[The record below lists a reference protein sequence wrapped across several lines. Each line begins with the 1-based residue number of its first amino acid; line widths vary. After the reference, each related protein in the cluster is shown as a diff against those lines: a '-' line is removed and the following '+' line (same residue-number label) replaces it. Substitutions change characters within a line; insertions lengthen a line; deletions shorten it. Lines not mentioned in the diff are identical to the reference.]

1 MAKSHPHTFRARRHR
16 RIRARVSGTGERPRL
31 AVFRSAKHLS
41 VQLIDDGTGRT
52 LVAASDR
59 DLKKQR
65 RSGATPSHS
74 KLAVAA
80 AVGEAIARRAQEA
93 GITRVV
99 FDRGGFAYHGRI
111 KVLADAARK
120 SGLKF

>member
-1 MAKSHPHTFRARRHR
+1 MAKPHPHTFRARRHR

-41 VQLIDDGTGRT
+41 AQLIDDGTGRT

-65 RSGATPSHS
+65 RGGATPSYS

-80 AVGEAIARRAQEA
+80 ALGETIARRAQEA
-93 GITRVV
+93 GIVRVV

-111 KVLADAARK
+111 KALADAARK